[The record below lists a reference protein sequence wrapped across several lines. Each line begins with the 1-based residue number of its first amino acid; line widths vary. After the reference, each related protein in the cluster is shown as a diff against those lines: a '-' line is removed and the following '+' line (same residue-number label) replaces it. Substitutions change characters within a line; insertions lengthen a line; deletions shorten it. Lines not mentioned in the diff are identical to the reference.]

1 MTPEKIVQ
9 NVAAIMAIEG
19 FRISEQTLTA
29 CLEIVRGRKTAD
41 EMIANMNRAKGS
53 ED

>member
-29 CLEIVRGRKTAD
+29 CLEIVRGQKTAD
-41 EMIANMNRAKGS
+41 ELILRYMTNRT
-53 ED
+53 